1 MLLSDSE
8 DQPDSVRA
16 RTGSAST
23 PLHADRQQQQQHPS
37 SWAPEPMEIS
47 QDWSVMVERQLLP
60 PTDTE
65 LYQKLVG
72 MYGEEL
78 VCKLV
83 PLEHRSTPSR
93 SARKEEAGSTGNK
106 TEGEIRPSGS
116 ESSVKLGE
124 EEDGEEE
131 KNPTGFKPF
140 AHRVKVQQVQPG
152 YGYRPVIYFTVAQRG
167 KVRPWNILDPDT
179 CEMYVKQQRMYRQ
192 HLRQQGGQQ
201 KVVRGRVK
209 ERQCSSGGG
218 GEEAENTVVRNV
230 RGLKGK
236 GKRAISSSL
245 LREEGEL
252 RNAWL

>member
-8 DQPDSVRA
+8 EQPGFA
-16 RTGSAST
+16 GSRPEGVNTS
-23 PLHADRQQQQQHPS
+23 PLATAQFPS
-37 SWAPEPMEIS
+37 SWAPEPMETG

-72 MYGEEL
+72 MFGEEL
-78 VCKLV
+78 LCKLV

-93 SARKEEAGSTGNK
+93 SARKEEGGSTGNK
-106 TEGEIRPSGS
+106 TEGEGRPSGS
-116 ESSVKLGE
+116 ESSVKHDE
-124 EEDGEEE
+124 EEDGEE

-140 AHRVKVQQVQPG
+140 AHRVEVQQVQPG
-152 YGYRPVIYFTVAQRG
+152 YGYRPVICFNIAQRG

-179 CEMYVKQQRMYRQ
+179 CEMYVKQQHMYRQ

-201 KVVRGRVK
+201 RVVRGRVK
-209 ERQCSSGGG
+209 ERLCSGGGG
-218 GEEAENTVVRNV
+218 GEEAGSAGVQNIK
-230 RGLKGK
+230 GQKGK
-236 GKRAISSSL
+236 GKRVISSSL

>member
-1 MLLSDSE
+1 MLLSGSE
-8 DQPDSVRA
+8 EQPDAA
-16 RTGSAST
+16 RGRTAGVST
-23 PLHADRQQQQQHPS
+23 APPDTQQQQCPPT
-37 SWAPEPMEIS
+37 WAPEPMETG
-47 QDWSVMVERQLLP
+47 QEWSVMVERQLLP
-60 PTDTE
+60 PTDAE

-78 VCKLV
+78 LCKLV
-83 PLEHRSTPSR
+83 PLEQRSTPSR

-106 TEGEIRPSGS
+106 TEGEGRPSGS
-116 ESSVKLGE
+116 ESSLKHGE

-131 KNPTGFKPF
+131 TATGFKPF

-152 YGYRPVIYFTVAQRG
+152 YGYRPVICFSVAQRG

-179 CEMYVKQQRMYRQ
+179 CEMYVKQQHMYRQ
-192 HLRQQGGQQ
+192 HLRQQGGKQ

-209 ERQCSSGGG
+209 EKQYSSVGG
-218 GEEAENTVVRNV
+218 GEAAGSSVVQDV
-230 RGLKGK
+230 KGLKGK
-236 GKRAISSSL
+236 GRRVVSSSL